1 MMHRALAVLAAALL
15 VGGATPAPLTFTPLN
30 FPTFTPLTF
39 APGTPAYTPSPRVP
53 LVPCST
59 HRSEAKCRGQREQH
73 GHTTLACT
81 WISSEDRCVNGLTLF
96 QETADDA
103 IEAWKIAVIV
113 ISIVIV
119 VGIVACVVAC
129 LCCCT
134 RQNKQVVIHEQAPP
148 AGVAQGHAYPPNH
161 PQGAPHNTTGEQ
173 QV

>member
-1 MMHRALAVLAAALL
+1 MMHRALAVMAAALL
-15 VGGATPAPLTFTPLN
+15 VGATPAPLTFTPLN
-30 FPTFTPLTF
+30 FPTF
-39 APGTPAYTPSPRVP
+39 APSGMFTPSPQVP

-59 HRSEAKCRGQREQH
+59 HLSESTCRGKREHH
-73 GHTTLACT
+73 GHTTLTCT

-113 ISIVIV
+113 ISVVIV

-129 LCCCT
+129 LCCCN
-134 RQNKQVVIHEQAPP
+134 RQKQVVIHEQQAPP

-161 PQGAPHNTTGEQ
+161 PQGAPHKTTGEH